1 MLNLKNLLA
10 RTLLA
15 FAMASGAGAALAG
28 PTYHVDVDTSA
39 LAGSSGYLDFLFSVQ
54 GDAAFTTATL
64 SHFTGNFSGDQF
76 TVGGASGSAAA
87 GGTVSTTEGWN
98 ELGLLA
104 SFGGHLGF
112 DLSFEQATGNLI
124 GSLFEV
130 ALLGA
135 DLNYL
140 APTAGDIAQFQ
151 LLPGAAIGLQ
161 ASDFATISLGSVSD
175 VPEPAD
181 AMLMITGLGLLGFT
195 LRRRA

>member
-1 MLNLKNLLA
+1 MLNFKNLLVRA
-10 RTLLA
+10 LLA

-39 LAGSSGYLDFLFSVQ
+39 LAGNDGYLDFLFSAQ
-54 GDAAFTTATL
+54 GNAAFTSATL
-64 SHFTGNFSGDQF
+64 SHFTGNFSGDTF
-76 TVGGASGSAAA
+76 ASGGASGSAAA
-87 GGTVSTTEGWN
+87 GGAVSTTDAWN

-104 SFGGHLGF
+104 SFGGHFGF
-112 DLSFEQATGNLI
+112 DVSFAQATDNLI

-140 APTAGDIAQFQ
+140 APTVGDIAQFQ
-151 LLPGAAIGLQ
+151 LLPGAAVGLQ
-161 ASDFATISLGSVSD
+161 ASDFATISIVSD
-175 VPEPAD
+175 VPEPAEW
-181 AMLMITGLGLLGFT
+181 MLMLTGLALLGLT